1 MERDGFISYSHA
13 RDRELAQALQRG
25 MHKLARP
32 WTRRQVISV
41 FRDTTSLSANHDL
54 WSSILGELQ
63 RSRYFIYLA
72 SPEAAASR
80 WVQKEI
86 QFWLDNRSPDRILI
100 AVGSGTVHWDP
111 VAGDFDWSRTTALP
125 RMLEGVFRAE
135 PLWVDLA
142 EVRRSRKFSL
152 RQPEF
157 RSAVAALAAPLHG
170 RGKDELDSEDL
181 QQRRIALRLL
191 RGAVA
196 VLSLLLVTSLAAGG
210 YAWQKR
216 GEALDRARVSA
227 SQALAAHA
235 MELADTDPRKA
246 AQFALYAAEAEPTSE
261 SARALARAL
270 EANSNVA
277 RHLLGGLG
285 AAAAYTGSG
294 GAAATQVAISGDG
307 STLAYYS
314 DLGGGVE
321 RGRGVRIYD
330 IREGRA
336 MKALKAQWGLGGG
349 ALELSA
355 DGRTLMLETA
365 NNRIQIW
372 DVRRAKLLR
381 TITASAGEE
390 LAQAHRRLHAY
401 AFSGDG
407 RWVAAT
413 YRIPG
418 EDDTPQLSVWN
429 VRTGERVGHR
439 PVPGDH
445 RQAGGDL
452 RLSFAADSGLLM
464 AANASRGTL
473 STWDP
478 KTRQWETRGRPLD
491 IPVKDRWIAF
501 AAGGGGTALF
511 GSTDKGAAELW
522 GFSRGE
528 RLASATGSL
537 QEAVLPADGS
547 GPVVAAQGRQ
557 VSLLD
562 SKLRRLRTL
571 GSFGWPVRSVAASND
586 GRWVAAGSG
595 DGAVSLFA
603 TDGAG
608 FHRSLPNEE
617 RLKAGE
623 FDTDGGVAHRSGPRG
638 TELWAVSE
646 GAGGFRKLG
655 RIPRPV
661 REQDTAIAATSDGSR
676 VTVVDRGVFSSWDPR
691 TGAQVGEEKVFEDYE
706 PESGQGL
713 RLFYLPDDVHV
724 VTAWSSDVLLI
735 DTRTWSVRQVLAEDD
750 VLQPLLAMSGDRK
763 TLAAVDW
770 VQGEAHVW
778 RWTGKGRFEEV
789 MRGGG
794 LASAIGISR
803 AAVSHGGERLA
814 SVDADGRISLLDIRT
829 GRVVL
834 SPVVQEQGLQDLV
847 FSRDARTLAHAFTTD
862 SRSGLE
868 FWDARNGEHLGQWA
882 LETPAPPADVTEP
895 SLRIASGPGGD
906 VLTLDSGGTLLRRSL
921 DIADWRAKL
930 CEIVD
935 DPLSKEDYDR
945 YLSDLTV
952 DAPCRS

>member
-80 WVQKEI
+80 WVQKELR
-86 QFWLDNRSPDRILI
+86 FWLDNRSPDRILI

-111 VAGDFDWSRTTALP
+111 AAGDFDWSRTTALP

-135 PLWVDLA
+135 PLWVDLV
-142 EVRRSRKFSL
+142 EVRRSRKYSL
-152 RQPEF
+152 RQAEF

-191 RGAVA
+191 RGAVT

-246 AQFALYAAEAEPTSE
+246 AQFALYAEEAEPTSE
-261 SARALARAL
+261 SARALARAV
-270 EANSNVA
+270 EANSSVA

-285 AAAAYTGSG
+285 AAADYTGSG
-294 GAAATQVAISGDG
+294 GAAATEVAVSGDG
-307 STLAYYS
+307 STLAYFS
-314 DLGGGVE
+314 DLGGGPE
-321 RGRGVRIYD
+321 QGRGVHLYD
-330 IREGRA
+330 IRKGRA
-336 MKALKAQWGLGGG
+336 MKALKAQWALGGG

-355 DGRTLMLETA
+355 DGRILMLETA
-365 NNRIQIW
+365 YNRIQIW
-372 DVRRAKLLR
+372 DVRRGKLLR
-381 TITASAGEE
+381 TITASAGED
-390 LAQAHRRLHAY
+390 LAQVYLRLHAH
-401 AFSGDG
+401 AFSADG
-407 RWVAAT
+407 RWAAAT
-413 YRIPG
+413 YHTPG
-418 EDDTPQLSVWN
+418 EKETQHLSVWN
-429 VRTGERVGHR
+429 VRTGERV
-439 PVPGDH
+439 DH
-445 RQAGGDL
+445 RQAPGNL
-452 RLSFAADSGLLM
+452 RLSFSTDSRLLRVWDT
-464 AANASRGTL
+464 SRGDL
-473 STWDP
+473 STWNP
-478 KTRQWETRGRPLD
+478 KTRQRKSAGRLPA
-491 IPVKDRWIAF
+491 IPAEARPITF
-501 AAGGGGTALF
+501 ARSGDTALL
-511 GSTDKGAAELW
+511 GSTVQEKAELW
-522 GFSRGE
+522 NLSTGK

-537 QEAVLPADGS
+537 DQAVLPADGAGS
-547 GPVVAAQGRQ
+547 VVAAQGRQ
-557 VSLLD
+557 VSLFD

-571 GSFGWPVRSVAASND
+571 GSFGWPVRSVAASDD

-595 DGAVSLFA
+595 DGAVSLFS

-623 FDTDGGVAHRSGPRG
+623 FDADGGVAHRSGPKG
-638 TELWAVSE
+638 TELWAVPE
-646 GAGGFRKLG
+646 GASGFRRLG

-691 TGAQVGEEKVFEDYE
+691 TGAQVGEEKAFEDYE

-724 VTAWSSDVLLI
+724 VTAWDSDVLLI
-735 DTRTWSVRQVLAEDD
+735 DTRNWSVKQVLAEEG

-763 TLAAVDW
+763 SLAAVDW
-770 VQGEAHVW
+770 VEGEVHMW
-778 RWTGKGRFEEV
+778 RWSDKGDFEEV
-789 MRGGG
+789 MTGRG
-794 LASAIGISR
+794 LASAIGISN
-803 AAVSHGGERLA
+803 AVVSHGGERLA

-834 SPVVQEQGLQDLV
+834 GSVVQEPGLENLV
-847 FSRDARTLAHAFTTD
+847 FSRDARTLAHAFTTG

-868 FWDARNGEHLGQWA
+868 LWDARNGEYLGQWA
-882 LETPAPPADVTEP
+882 LETATPPTDAEEPA
-895 SLRIASGPGGD
+895 LRLAPGSGND

-930 CEIVD
+930 CRIVD
-935 DPLSKEDYDR
+935 DPLSKADYDR
-945 YLSDLTV
+945 YLSDLTI
-952 DAPCRS
+952 DAPCRSSGPS

>member
-54 WSSILGELQ
+54 WSSILGELE

-86 QFWLDNRSPDRILI
+86 RFWLDNRSPDRILI

-142 EVRRSRKFSL
+142 EVRRSRKYSL
-152 RQPEF
+152 RQAEF

-170 RGKDELDSEDL
+170 RGKDELDSEDIR
-181 QQRRIALRLL
+181 QRRTALRLL
-191 RGAVA
+191 RGAVT

-227 SQALAAHA
+227 SQALAAHS

-246 AQFALYAAEAEPTSE
+246 AQFALYAREAAPTSE
-261 SARALARAL
+261 STRALARAVD
-270 EANSNVA
+270 ANSSVA

-285 AAAAYTGSG
+285 AAADYMGSG
-294 GAAATQVAISGDG
+294 GAAATQVAVSGDG

-314 DLGGGVE
+314 DLGGELKRGGGVHLH
-321 RGRGVRIYD
+321 D
-330 IREGRA
+330 IRKGRA
-336 MKALKAQWGLGGG
+336 MKSLKAQWALGGG

-355 DGRTLMLETA
+355 DGRILMLETA
-365 NNRIQIW
+365 YNRIQIW
-372 DVRRAKLLR
+372 DVRRGKLLR
-381 TITASAGEE
+381 TITASEGGD
-390 LAQAHRRLHAY
+390 LAQALRRLHAY
-401 AFSGDG
+401 ALSRDA
-407 RWVAAT
+407 RWIAAT
-413 YRIPG
+413 YHTPG
-418 EDDTPQLSVWN
+418 EEGTQHLTVWN
-429 VRTGERVGHR
+429 VRTGERV
-439 PVPGDH
+439 DH
-445 RQAGGDL
+445 RQAEGDL
-452 RLSFAADSGLLM
+452 RLSFSADSRLLR
-464 AANASRGTL
+464 AWDASRGEL
-473 STWDP
+473 STWNP
-478 KTRQWETRGRPLD
+478 RTRQWKSVGSLPD
-491 IPVKDRWIAF
+491 IPAEARFITLPGSGD
-501 AAGGGGTALF
+501 TALF
-511 GSTDKGAAELW
+511 GSTDKEKAELW
-522 GFSRGE
+522 NLTTGE

-537 QEAVLPADGS
+537 QRAVLPADGS
-547 GPVVAAQGRQ
+547 GPLVAAQGKQ
-557 VSLLD
+557 VSVLD

-571 GSFGWPVRSVAASND
+571 GSFSWAVSSVAASDD

-595 DGAVSLFA
+595 DGAVSLFSA
-603 TDGAG
+603 DGAG
-608 FHRSLPNEE
+608 FHQSLPNEG

-623 FDTDGGVAHRSGPRG
+623 FDTDGGVAYRSGPKG

-646 GAGGFRKLG
+646 GASGFRRLG

-661 REQDTAIAATSDGSR
+661 PEGDTAIAATSDGSR

-691 TGAQVGEEKVFEDYE
+691 TGAQVGKEKTFEDYE

-713 RLFYLPDDVHV
+713 RLFYLPDDIHV

-735 DTRTWSVRQVLAEDD
+735 DTRTWSVRQVLAEDGMI
-750 VLQPLLAMSGDRK
+750 QPLLVMSGDRK
-763 TLAAVDW
+763 TLAAVDSTMGD
-770 VQGEAHVW
+770 VHVW
-778 RWTGKGRFEEV
+778 RWSAKSGFEKV
-789 MRGGG
+789 VTGGG
-794 LASAIGISR
+794 LATAIGISN
-803 AAVSHGGERLA
+803 ATISHGGERLA

-834 SPVVQEQGLQDLV
+834 SPVVQGPGPETLV
-847 FSRDARTLAHAFTTD
+847 LSRDARTLAHAFTTD

-868 FWDARNGEHLGQWA
+868 LWDARNGEYLGQWA
-882 LETPAPPADVTEP
+882 LETPAPPTDTTKPA
-895 SLRIASGPGGD
+895 LQLASGSGSD

-930 CEIVD
+930 CRIVD
-935 DPLSKEDYDR
+935 DPLSTADHDR
-945 YLSDLTV
+945 YLTDLTV
-952 DAPCRS
+952 DAPCTS